1 MFKDYLVV
9 DTEGNPLL
17 KEIAVINSLGNLI
30 FEAIVTN
37 NDQPLKPSTK
47 GQSLVEVL
55 NKFLEVIQEKF
66 LVFHYAE
73 HDLKILYHSFKVAG
87 ITSPKLQTYC
97 TYKLSLLFY
106 PQIPSHS
113 LENLCK
119 FLHLKVADK
128 RFNPALAHRAKYD
141 ALFTH
146 QLYQNLMQQS
156 TKTKLKSKT
165 DPFVNNRVD
174 TPFQQHP
181 DQREVFESEF
191 NDLKIVVEEISQ
203 DPNHQSRGVVVIG
216 EPGSGKTHLMMRLAK
231 DILETNRLLYIRQP
245 NNAQAVIFH
254 TYSRILESLIE
265 PVQSSSHN
273 QLEYLIAH
281 SFAQIMENLQSNSTV
296 LTQRDKKVLEVMQ
309 KNPLKLFS
317 NLAKAETQTKRNY
330 WEHIEKRALNW
341 WDENYS
347 PAGYAPQIFKGILR
361 FCRYSDPSRRRIVTQ
376 WLAMNDLPAEE
387 LEKVQLFPWSEEMSR
402 EEVSLEAIKVLGCLS
417 LLEKPLLLIFDQLEG
432 LGQEHNERL
441 LWSFGESIKEIL
453 THVPNSLVILNLFPH
468 RWQQFKQVFDGSV
481 VHRISQS
488 EIVLKKPPISA
499 LKKLLNL
506 RAEMVGFAIEELF
519 ANSEIDKI
527 VRANSIR
534 GVLSTASNFY
544 REKVYNIPLAKK
556 YDFDSR
562 STTPNLA
569 SFTIPWQELNE
580 RLGRM
585 EKLMFKIA
593 EKLDIE
599 VDNFTEE
606 AVVISDRSEYLAE
619 DEVVLD
625 EPILV
630 SPRDIIQEYFD
641 RQKVKLK
648 AKFMEHQILT
658 DLDDVGKLEMILRF
672 FKDSWD
678 NLEIEVLNLGK
689 RVTPE
694 HLAIKIE
701 QHQFVIAF
709 LHEGGSKF
717 FYRIRNYNELMIYHP
732 SLQFKLCRDET
743 DYPIKGTKSRQQL
756 DNFKSSPRGDLIILS
771 SEQRILFELIYQ
783 TIVDLQNLDLEVS
796 VDEFIKFISSEYCD
810 FWLWKILPI

>member
-1 MFKDYLVV
+1 
-9 DTEGNPLL
+9 
-17 KEIAVINSLGNLI
+17 
-30 FEAIVTN
+30 
-37 NDQPLKPSTK
+37 
-47 GQSLVEVL
+47 
-55 NKFLEVIQEKF
+55 
-66 LVFHYAE
+66 
-73 HDLKILYHSFKVAG
+73 
-87 ITSPKLQTYC
+87 
-97 TYKLSLLFY
+97 
-106 PQIPSHS
+106 
-113 LENLCK
+113 
-119 FLHLKVADK
+119 
-128 RFNPALAHRAKYD
+128 
-141 ALFTH
+141 
-146 QLYQNLMQQS
+146 
-156 TKTKLKSKT
+156 
-165 DPFVNNRVD
+165 
-174 TPFQQHP
+174 QQHP
-181 DQREVFESEF
+181 DRREVFESEF

-203 DPNHQSRGVVVIG
+203 DPNHQSRGIVVIG
-216 EPGSGKTHLMMRLAK
+216 EPGSGKTHLMMRLAQ

-265 PVQSSSHN
+265 SVQSSSHN

-281 SFAQIMENLQSNSTV
+281 SFAQILENLQSNSTV
-296 LTQRDKKVLEVMQ
+296 LTQRDKKILEVMQ

-317 NLAKAETQTKRNY
+317 DLAKAETQTKRNY

-341 WDENYS
+341 WDKNYS

-387 LEKVQLFPWSEEMSR
+387 LEKVQLLPWSEEMSR
-402 EEVSLEAIKVLGCLS
+402 EEISLEAIKVLGCLS
-417 LLEKPLLLIFDQLEG
+417 VLEKPLLLIFDQLEG
-432 LGQEHNERL
+432 LGQEHNESL

-506 RAEMVGFAIEELF
+506 RAEMVGFTIEELF
-519 ANSEIDKI
+519 TNSEIDKI

-544 REKVYNIPLAKK
+544 REKVYNISLPKK
-556 YDFDSR
+556 YDVDSP
-562 STTPNLA
+562 SSTPNVA

-599 VDNFTEE
+599 VENLAEE
-606 AVVISDRSEYLAE
+606 VVVISEQSEVLAKDE
-619 DEVVLD
+619 SEQSEALAKDEVVLN
-625 EPILV
+625 EPILI
-630 SPRDIIQEYFD
+630 SPRDSIKEYFD

-658 DLDDVGKLEMILRF
+658 DLDDVGKLEMIIRF
-672 FKDSWD
+672 FQDSWD
-678 NLEIEVLNLGK
+678 KLEIEVLSLGK

-694 HLAIKIE
+694 HLVIKIE
-701 QHQFVIAF
+701 QHQCVIAF

-717 FYRIRNYNELMIYHP
+717 CARMRNYNELMSYHP

-743 DYPIKGTKSRQQL
+743 DYPITGRKSRQQL
-756 DNFKSSPRGDLIILS
+756 DNFKSLPRGDLIILN

-783 TIVDLQNLDLEVS
+783 TIVDIQNLDLEAS
-796 VDEFIKFISSEYCD
+796 VDEIIKFISSEYSN